1 MSHALLNLLLV
12 ILLSGL
18 VLGVINRFLPMEP
31 FIKSLLNIVVAV
43 VLVIYVL
50 QFFGL
55 ISNILPMVE
64 WYHPR

>member
-55 ISNILPMVE
+55 ISNILPMLE

>member
-1 MSHALLNLLLV
+1 MSNALLNLLLV

-55 ISNILPMVE
+55 ISNILPMVQ